1 MKRRKIKLKLP
12 FVLFLILS
20 ICFVFVCDKYI
31 KPLTVATAKDSACAQ
46 VNTAVNSSVARI
58 MQDDYGS
65 ITEVIYDNDN
75 NVKAVNTDAVKLNLL
90 KSTLE
95 TAFSKQTHEIK
106 GGEVLISAGTLT
118 GNEYLLGRGPKLKFK
133 YDIENFTVGSYTD
146 KFESVGI
153 NQTKYSVIL
162 NITTDI
168 ILLIPYSVEK
178 TQVNCEIVIAQTVIV
193 GQIPDSYTNVNISK

>member
-12 FVLFLILS
+12 IVLFLILS
-20 ICFVFVCDKYI
+20 ICFAFVCDKYI

-46 VNTAVNSSVARI
+46 VNTAVNSSVAQI

-95 TAFSKQTHEIK
+95 TALSKQTHEIK
-106 GGEVLISAGTLT
+106 GGEVLISVGTLT

-178 TQVNCEIVIAQTVIV
+178 AQVNCEIVIAQTVIV